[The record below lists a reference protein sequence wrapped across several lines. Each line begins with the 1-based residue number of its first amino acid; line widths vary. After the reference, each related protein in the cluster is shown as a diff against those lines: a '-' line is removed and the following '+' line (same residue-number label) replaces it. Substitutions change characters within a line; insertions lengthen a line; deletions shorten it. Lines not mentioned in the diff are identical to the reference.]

1 MCIRF
6 GAHEV
11 TERDDEPPS
20 RVQASS
26 RVGYYWALSI
36 LDRFRRQPEWKS
48 PDPAVRAAAVRR
60 LAPTE
65 HHDLLADV
73 ARADADP
80 QVRRAAVRK
89 LAEPGML
96 VELARN
102 DEDEGVRAAAL
113 DTLLDIGLGSNAAA
127 AEQAA
132 AALDHP
138 RHLSALAR
146 DAALVSVRADAV
158 RRLSND
164 RALGA
169 LARSAED
176 PEVRRE
182 AVARVVDE
190 AALLEIALKSEH
202 KDAAVAA
209 VERLADRD
217 SVESAAARA
226 RNKAAAKRARAIADE
241 RWPREAAAAPAPAP
255 VPGAIAVDDQEAAR
269 YDDLLARHTEE
280 AEQHAARVAARV
292 ALCETVEAI
301 GAGENPR
308 LDDAVAAW
316 AALPPL
322 EGVEGESLAR
332 RFEAAADGF
341 RKRRDGWDEKQARR
355 ARMEAVCAE
364 LEAMAEVPDGAEAE
378 HRQAEVRKAWTSLQ
392 SMEGVDAEVQERYAR
407 AVARLEARQTDA
419 RREAAKREEQGRA
432 RIQALCIQ
440 AERLAIEPSPSLKEC
455 ERTLREA
462 RSALDDPGP
471 GSSKRDREAL
481 MSRLRAARASLYTRV
496 QELRET
502 EDWKR
507 WANLGVQEDLC
518 KEAEALVQEND
529 LPKAARLLRDLDERW
544 KQASQA
550 PKAQAEPLWQ
560 RFRAA
565 RAQVR
570 ARCAVH
576 FAEVRAARAENVK
589 KKEALITEAESL
601 AESTDWARTAE
612 RLRAMQGEWRGTG
625 AVARAKSEELWSRF
639 RAAGGRFF
647 ARQKEDRTRRR
658 GERAKN
664 LERKQALCVE
674 AEALADS
681 SDWDRAA
688 SEMKR
693 LQSEWRSTG
702 SVAKDKAEALSMRFR
717 QAGDRFFERYKNRE
731 TLEATARAAEREAMC
746 AALEAL
752 AASGGENTAEQVRA
766 AQAAWKA
773 APALSGPQGSA
784 LQARHAAAVE
794 AVVGAWPEAFKDT
807 DLDAG
812 ANCARLEALCA
823 TVEAMAKDDATPA
836 SAAASPAA
844 VLAERWREALA
855 ANTMGARVDES
866 AIKRERKDKVEAARA
881 AWARVGPVGSSD
893 RERLTARFRDA
904 CRRALGEGS

>member
-1 MCIRF
+1 
-6 GAHEV
+6 
-11 TERDDEPPS
+11 
-20 RVQASS
+20 
-26 RVGYYWALSI
+26 LSI
-36 LDRFRRQPEWKS
+36 LDRFRRQPEWKH
-48 PDPAVRAAAVRR
+48 PDPAVRADAVRR

-65 HHDLLADV
+65 HHDLLVGV

-80 QVRRAAVRK
+80 HVRRAAVRK
-89 LAEPGML
+89 LGEPGIV

-102 DEDEGVRAAAL
+102 DEDDGVREAAL
-113 DTLLDIGLGSNAAA
+113 DTLLDIALGSNAAA

-138 RHLSALAR
+138 RHLAALAR

-164 RALGA
+164 RALAA
-169 LARSAED
+169 LARNAED

-182 AVARVVDE
+182 AVARVTDE
-190 AALLEIALKSEH
+190 AAVLEIALKSEH

-217 SVESAAARA
+217 AIESAAAGA
-226 RNKAAAKRARAIADE
+226 RNKAAAKRARAIADA
-241 RWPREAAAAPAPAP
+241 RWPHEVAAATPPTPASAALE
-255 VPGAIAVDDQEAAR
+255 VDQEAAR

-292 ALCETVEAI
+292 AWCEKVEAI
-301 GAGENPR
+301 GGDEDQSR
-308 LDDAVAAW
+308 FDDAAVAW
-316 AALPPL
+316 AALPAL
-322 EGVEGESLAR
+322 EGVEGESLQR
-332 RFEAAADGF
+332 RFEAAADAW
-341 RKRRDGWDEKQARR
+341 RKRRGAWEEKQARR
-355 ARMEAVCAE
+355 ARMETVCAE
-364 LEAMAEVPDGAEAE
+364 LEAVADIADAAEAE
-378 HRQAEVRKAWTSLQ
+378 RRQLEVRKAWAGLQ
-392 SMEGVDAEVQERYAR
+392 STESADDDVQERYAR
-407 AVARLEARQTDA
+407 GVARLEARQADA
-419 RREAAKREEQGRA
+419 RREAARREEQSRS
-432 RIQALCIQ
+432 RIQALCVQ

-455 ERTLREA
+455 ERALREA
-462 RSALDDPGP
+462 RAALDDPGP
-471 GSSKRDREAL
+471 GSPKRDREAL

-507 WANLGVQEDLC
+507 WANLGVQEEIC

-550 PKAQAEPLWQ
+550 PKAQADPLWQ

-570 ARCAVH
+570 TRCAVH
-576 FAEVRAARAENVK
+576 FAEIRAARAENVK
-589 KKEALITEAESL
+589 KKEALIAEAESL
-601 AESTDWARTAE
+601 AGSTDWARTAE
-612 RLRAMQGEWRGTG
+612 RLRAMQGEWRTTG
-625 AVARAKSEELWSRF
+625 PVTRAKSEELWTRF

-658 GERAKN
+658 AERARN
-664 LERKQALCVE
+664 LERKLALCVE

-693 LQSEWRSTG
+693 FQSEWRSIG
-702 SVAKDKAEALSMRFR
+702 SVAKDKAEALSLRFR

-731 TLEATARAAEREAMC
+731 ALEATARIAEREAMC

-752 AASGGENTAEQVRA
+752 AASGGEAGENVAERVRA

-773 APALSGPQGSA
+773 APALSGPQASV

-794 AVVGAWPEAFKDT
+794 AVVDAWPDAFKGT
-807 DLDAG
+807 DLDAA
-812 ANCARLEALCA
+812 ANRARLEALCA
-823 TVEAMAKDDATPA
+823 TVEAMTKDDATPA

-855 ANTMGARVDES
+855 ANTMGARVDAA
-866 AIKRERKDKVEAARA
+866 AIKRERKDKVESVRA
-881 AWARVGPVGSSD
+881 AWSRVGPVGSSE
-893 RERLTARFRDA
+893 RERLSMRFRDA

>member
-1 MCIRF
+1 
-6 GAHEV
+6 
-11 TERDDEPPS
+11 
-20 RVQASS
+20 
-26 RVGYYWALSI
+26 LSI

-48 PDPAVRAAAVRR
+48 PDSAVRAAAVRR
-60 LAPTE
+60 MAPAE
-65 HHDLLADV
+65 HHDLLVDM

-89 LAEPGML
+89 LGEPAIV
-96 VELARN
+96 VERARS
-102 DEDEGVRAAAL
+102 DEDEGVREAAL
-113 DTLLDIGLGSNAAA
+113 DTLLDIALGANAAA
-127 AEQAA
+127 AEEAA
-132 AALDHP
+132 AALEHP

-146 DAALVSVRADAV
+146 DAVIESVRANAV

-164 RALGA
+164 RALTG
-169 LARSAED
+169 LARHAED
-176 PEVRRE
+176 PDVRRE
-182 AVARVVDE
+182 AVARVTDE

-217 SVESAAARA
+217 SLESAAQA

-241 RWPREAAAAPAPAP
+241 RWPREATPTAAPAAVPPA
-255 VPGAIAVDDQEAAR
+255 AIAVDDQEAAR
-269 YDDLLARHTEE
+269 YDDLLARQTEE
-280 AEQHAARVAARV
+280 AEQRAARVAARV
-292 ALCETVEAI
+292 ALCEAVDVL
-301 GAGENPR
+301 GADENPKR
-308 LDDAVAAW
+308 LDDAAFAW
-316 AALPPL
+316 AALPAL
-322 EGVEGESLAR
+322 DGVEGESLGR
-332 RFEAAADGF
+332 RFEAAADAW
-341 RKRRDGWDEKQARR
+341 RKRREGWDGTQARR
-355 ARMEAVCAE
+355 ARMDAVCAD
-364 LEAMAEVPDGAEAE
+364 LEAIAEIADAAEAE
-378 HRQAEVRKAWTSLQ
+378 RRQAEVRKAWTGLQ
-392 SMEGVDAEVQERYAR
+392 SLEGVDADLQERYAR
-407 AVARLEARQTDA
+407 AVARLEVLQADA
-419 RREAAKREEQGRA
+419 RREVTKREEQGLA
-432 RIQALCIQ
+432 RIQGLCVQ
-440 AERLAIEPSPSLKEC
+440 AERLAIAPSPSLKEC

-462 RSALDDPGP
+462 RAALDEPAP
-471 GSSKRDREAL
+471 GSPKRDREAL
-481 MSRLRAARASLYTRV
+481 LSRLKAARATLYTRV

-589 KKEALITEAESL
+589 KKETLIAEAESL

-612 RLRAMQGEWRGTG
+612 RLRAMQGEWRATG
-625 AVARAKSEELWSRF
+625 PVARAKSEELWARF

-681 SDWDRAA
+681 SEWDRVA

-702 SVAKDKAEALSMRFR
+702 SVAKDKAEALSLRFR
-717 QAGDRFFERYKNRE
+717 QAGDRFFERYKNRDA
-731 TLEATARAAEREAMC
+731 LEAAARIAEREALC
-746 AALEAL
+746 VGLEAL
-752 AASGGENTAEQVRA
+752 AASGAEGGESIAERVRA
-766 AQAAWKA
+766 AQTAWKS
-773 APALSGPQGSA
+773 APALASAQASG
-784 LQARHAAAVE
+784 LQARFAAAVE
-794 AVVGAWPEAFKDT
+794 AVVDAWPDAFKDT
-807 DLDAG
+807 DLDAA
-812 ANCARLEALCA
+812 ANRARLEALCA
-823 TVEAMAKDDATPA
+823 TVEAMAAKDAAKPA

-866 AIKRERKDKVEAARA
+866 AIKRERKDKVESARA
-881 AWARVGPVGSSD
+881 AWSRVGPVGSSD
-893 RERLTARFRDA
+893 RERLNARFRDA

>member
-1 MCIRF
+1 
-6 GAHEV
+6 V
-11 TERDDEPPS
+11 
-20 RVQASS
+20 
-26 RVGYYWALSI
+26 
-36 LDRFRRQPEWKS
+36 
-48 PDPAVRAAAVRR
+48 VRADAVRR

-65 HHDLLADV
+65 HHDLLVGV

-89 LAEPGML
+89 LGEPGIV

-102 DEDEGVRAAAL
+102 DEDYGVREAAL
-113 DTLLDIGLGSNAAA
+113 DTLLDIALGSNAAA

-138 RHLSALAR
+138 RHLAALAR
-146 DAALVSVRADAV
+146 EAALVSVRADAV
-158 RRLSND
+158 RRLNND
-164 RALGA
+164 RALAA
-169 LARSAED
+169 LARNAED
-176 PEVRRE
+176 PDVRRE
-182 AVARVVDE
+182 AVARVTDE
-190 AALLEIALKSEH
+190 AAVLEIALKSEH

-217 SVESAAARA
+217 SIESAAAGA
-226 RNKAAAKRARAIADE
+226 RNKAAAKRARAIADA
-241 RWPREAAAAPAPAP
+241 RWPHEVAAAKPSAP
-255 VPGAIAVDDQEAAR
+255 VSAAIEVDDQEAAR
-269 YDDLLARHTEE
+269 YDHLLARHTEE
-280 AEQHAARVAARV
+280 AEQHAARIAARV
-292 ALCETVEAI
+292 AWCERVEAI
-301 GAGENPR
+301 GADEDEAR
-308 LDDAVAAW
+308 LDDAAFAW
-316 AALPPL
+316 AALPAL
-322 EGVEGESLAR
+322 ESVEGESLQR
-332 RFEAAADGF
+332 RFEAAAAAW
-341 RKRRDGWDEKQARR
+341 RKRREAWDEKQARR

-364 LEAMAEVPDGAEAE
+364 LEAVAEIADGAEAE
-378 HRQAEVRKAWTSLQ
+378 RRQVEVRKAWTGLQ
-392 SMEGVDAEVQERYAR
+392 SMEGVDDDVQERYAR
-407 AVARLEARQTDA
+407 GVARLETREGDA
-419 RREAAKREEQGRA
+419 RRAAARREEEVRS
-432 RIQALCIQ
+432 RIQALCVQ

-455 ERTLREA
+455 ERALREA
-462 RSALDDPGP
+462 RAALDDPGP
-471 GSSKRDREAL
+471 GSQKRDREAL

-507 WANLGVQEDLC
+507 WANLGVQEELC

-550 PKAQAEPLWQ
+550 PKAQGDPLWR

-570 ARCAVH
+570 TRCALY

-589 KKEALITEAESL
+589 KKEALIAEAESL
-601 AESTDWARTAE
+601 AGSTDWARTAE
-612 RLRAMQGEWRGTG
+612 RLRAMQGEWRAAGP
-625 AVARAKSEELWSRF
+625 VARAKSEALWARF
-639 RAAGGRFF
+639 RTAGGRFF
-647 ARQKEDRTRRR
+647 TRQKEDRTRRR
-658 GERAKN
+658 AERAKN

-702 SVAKDKAEALSMRFR
+702 SVAKDKAEALSLRFR

-731 TLEATARAAEREAMC
+731 ALEATARIAEREAMC

-752 AASGGENTAEQVRA
+752 AASDGEAGENVAEGVRA
-766 AQAAWKA
+766 AQVAWKA

-794 AVVGAWPEAFKDT
+794 AVVDAWPDAFKGT
-807 DLDAG
+807 DLDTA
-812 ANCARLEALCA
+812 ANRARLEALCA
-823 TVEAMAKDDATPA
+823 TVEAMTKDEAKPA

-855 ANTMGARVDES
+855 ANTMGARVDAA
-866 AIKRERKDKVEAARA
+866 AIKRERKDKVESARA
-881 AWARVGPVGSSD
+881 AWSRVGPVGSSD
-893 RERLTARFRDA
+893 RERLSARFRDA

>member
-1 MCIRF
+1 M
-6 GAHEV
+6 
-11 TERDDEPPS
+11 
-20 RVQASS
+20 
-26 RVGYYWALSI
+26 SI
-36 LDRFRRQPEWKS
+36 LDRFRRQPEWKH

-60 LAPTE
+60 LAPME
-65 HHDLLADV
+65 HRDLLVGV

-89 LAEPGML
+89 LGEPGIVL
-96 VELARN
+96 ELARN
-102 DEDEGVRAAAL
+102 DEDYGVREAAL
-113 DTLLDIGLGSNAAA
+113 DTLLDIALGSNAAA

-138 RHLSALAR
+138 RHLAALAR

-164 RALGA
+164 RALAA

-176 PEVRRE
+176 PDVRRE
-182 AVARVVDE
+182 AVARVTDE

-217 SVESAAARA
+217 SIESAAARA
-226 RNKAAAKRARAIADE
+226 RNKAAAKRARAIADT
-241 RWPREAAAAPAPAP
+241 RWPREVAARTPTAP
-255 VPGAIAVDDQEAAR
+255 VPAAIAVDDQEAC
-269 YDDLLARHTEE
+269 YDDLLARHTQE

-292 ALCETVEAI
+292 ALCETMEAI
-301 GAGENPR
+301 GADENPKR
-308 LDDAVAAW
+308 LDEAVEAW
-316 AALPPL
+316 PALPAL
-322 EGVEGESLAR
+322 EGVEGESLQR
-332 RFEAAADGF
+332 RFEAAADAW
-341 RKRRDGWDEKQARR
+341 RKRREGWDEKQVRR
-355 ARMEAVCAE
+355 AKLDAVCAE
-364 LEAMAEVPDGAEAE
+364 LEAIAEIADGAEAE
-378 HRQAEVRKAWTSLQ
+378 RRQAEVRKAWTGLQ
-392 SMEGVDAEVQERYAR
+392 SMEGVDADVQERYAR
-407 AVARLEARQTDA
+407 GVTRLETRQADR
-419 RREAAKREEQGRA
+419 RREAARRDEGGRS
-432 RIQALCIQ
+432 RIQALCVQ
-440 AERLAIEPSPSLKEC
+440 TERLAIEPSPSLKEC
-455 ERTLREA
+455 ERALREA
-462 RSALDDPGP
+462 RTALDDPGPGLRVAGREPGLPMAGP

-502 EDWKR
+502 EDWKQ
-507 WANLGVQEDLC
+507 WANLGVQEDLG

-550 PKAQAEPLWQ
+550 PKAQADPLWQ

-576 FAEVRAARAENVK
+576 FAEVRAARAETVK
-589 KKEALITEAESL
+589 QKEAMIAEAESL
-601 AESTDWARTAE
+601 SESADWARTAE
-612 RLRAMQGEWRGTG
+612 RLRAMQGEWRATG
-625 AVARAKSEELWSRF
+625 PVSRAKSEELWARF
-639 RAAGGRFF
+639 RAARGRFF

-658 GERAKN
+658 AERAKN

-688 SEMKR
+688 GEIKR
-693 LQSEWRSTG
+693 LQSDWRSIG
-702 SVAKDKAEALSMRFR
+702 SVAKDKAEALSLRFR
-717 QAGDRFFERYKNRE
+717 QAGDRFYERYKNRE
-731 TLEATARAAEREAMC
+731 ALEATARIAEREAMC

-752 AASGGENTAEQVRA
+752 AAGGETGENIAEGVRA

-773 APALSGPQGSA
+773 APPLAGPPGSA

-794 AVVGAWPEAFKDT
+794 AVVDAWPDAFKGT
-807 DLDAG
+807 DLDAA
-812 ANCARLEALCA
+812 ANRARLEVLCA
-823 TVEAMAKDDATPA
+823 TVEAMTRDDAKPA

-881 AWARVGPVGSSD
+881 AWSRVGPVGSSD